1 TAIAVLHYNEN
12 SNRKQAKTK
21 NDVDRCALK
30 LPKARKGEW
39 VVSHIMEPASYDYV
53 HKLLSCCL
61 GMTEA
66 VRTYKEAA
74 ATYVPPSRSRP
85 LCSVSQRPDKEAA
98 VLAHRT
104 RYACPLLSPLVQ
116 LRMPCPLLLLLS
128 LIYCCP
134 PKVTVSLDPTAATM
148 SRLGSE
154 QTETSHS
161 NASSSAEAVAISP
174 LQTSAAWRKVTATA
188 VTIFP
193 KYLSK
198 FQNLIDDY
206 FSRELG
212 VNTTV

>member
-1 TAIAVLHYNEN
+1 MCILSSLLISCGLHRTAIAVLHYNEN

-39 VVSHIMEPASYDYV
+39 VVSHIMEPASYGKCKHIYLHNDCGLIISIFCPDYV

-104 RYACPLLSPLVQ
+104 RY
-116 LRMPCPLLLLLS
+116 
-128 LIYCCP
+128 
-134 PKVTVSLDPTAATM
+134 
-148 SRLGSE
+148 
-154 QTETSHS
+154 
-161 NASSSAEAVAISP
+161 
-174 LQTSAAWRKVTATA
+174 
-188 VTIFP
+188 
-193 KYLSK
+193 
-198 FQNLIDDY
+198 QN
-206 FSRELG
+206 RQ
-212 VNTTV
+212 